1 MNRHFD
7 RLFILLVVFLVAILL
22 GYALRMYHEAKNTES
37 YQSQAE
43 KDLAALE
50 EEFYSAS
57 ENPHTFYIFNG
68 QYKVY
73 PVKDSKRRFHYR
85 QFED

>member
-7 RLFILLVVFLVAILL
+7 RLFIILVVILVAILI
-22 GYALRMYHEAKNTES
+22 GYALRMYHEDKITVS

-43 KDLAALE
+43 NDLTALE
-50 EEFYSAS
+50 EEFYSAL

-68 QYKVY
+68 KYKVY
-73 PVKDSKRRFHYR
+73 PVKNSERRFHYR
-85 QFED
+85 RLED